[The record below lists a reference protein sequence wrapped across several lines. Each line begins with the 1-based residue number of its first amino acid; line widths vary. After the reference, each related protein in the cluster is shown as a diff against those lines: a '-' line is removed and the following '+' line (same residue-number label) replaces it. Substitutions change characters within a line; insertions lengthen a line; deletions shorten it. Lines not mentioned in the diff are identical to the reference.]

1 MSRGQQGNAG
11 FLSWLGFCRNNYV
24 NMRWLL
30 LKTAL
35 VSDDMFDCML
45 GNFHM
50 YIEHITIENI
60 DASTDASHCRGAI
73 SNIQN

>member
-1 MSRGQQGNAG
+1 
-11 FLSWLGFCRNNYV
+11 
-24 NMRWLL
+24 MRWLL